1 MNRAIHAE
9 TLKTRLDNDGQL
21 TGYLDEMINDC
32 PSVRPDMNSAADEF
46 FTKDTVE
53 GKWLDFEAGLKGLN
67 EMRRKW
73 VARSGIAGDLDDKAV
88 ELANHVDAIFN
99 AICRGSQMDVQN
111 AIDAF
116 DAKMIDL
123 LRYTI
128 SAAGFLQIDVEK
140 YLRGKHATAGN

>member
-9 TLKTRLDNDGQL
+9 TLKTRLDDDGQL

-46 FTKDTVE
+46 FTEDTVE
-53 GKWLDFEAGLKGLN
+53 GKWLDLAEGLKGLGD
-67 EMRRKW
+67 MRRKW
-73 VARSGIAGDLDDKAV
+73 VARSGIAGELDDKTE
-88 ELANHVDAIFN
+88 ELVNHVDVIFN
-99 AICRGSQMDVQN
+99 AIRNGSQMDVRN

-123 LRYTI
+123 LRYTL

-140 YLRGKHATAGN
+140 YMRGKHASSGN

>member
-46 FTKDTVE
+46 STADLVKGDWEAVE
-53 GKWLDFEAGLKGLN
+53 KSLEGLN
-67 EMRRKW
+67 DMRRKYTS
-73 VARSGIAGDLDDKAV
+73 RSMIAALFDDKAAELADKADNVFTALRKGSHKDFQTSLEKYDEKLV
-88 ELANHVDAIFN
+88 EL
-99 AICRGSQMDVQN
+99 
-111 AIDAF
+111 
-116 DAKMIDL
+116 
-123 LRYTI
+123 LRFGL